1 MMYFQVKAV
10 FEQEIN
16 GKIKKVKENYLVDAM
31 TCTEAEARLSGHLIE
46 QGERDFTIVSAVQ
59 TTIRDVIYVED
70 TKAGSGSI

>member
-31 TCTEAEARLSGHLIE
+31 TCTEAEARLSNHLIE

-70 TKAGSGSI
+70 TEAGSKSI

>member
-31 TCTEAEARLSGHLIE
+31 TCTEAEACLSNHLINE
-46 QGERDFTIVSAVQ
+46 GERDFTIVSAVQ

-70 TKAGSGSI
+70 TKTKSGSI

>member
-31 TCTEAEARLSGHLIE
+31 TCTEAEARLSNHLIS

-70 TKAGSGSI
+70 TKAGGV

>member
-31 TCTEAEARLSGHLIE
+31 TCTEAEARLSNHLINE
-46 QGERDFTIVSAVQ
+46 GERDFTIVSAVQ

-70 TKAGSGSI
+70 TKAKSGSI